1 MQTDSVT
8 PQGSG
13 LCAGALGVGPRGS
26 GMAVLSSP
34 CTATAVVGV
43 QGSFGAG
50 DTGQSLSHEAFG
62 KSHVTDFPAGVGVS
76 VLLCHKNHRT
86 QAGVRPYT
94 AVVLLMLTPRPRLP
108 CFH

>member
-1 MQTDSVT
+1 
-8 PQGSG
+8 
-13 LCAGALGVGPRGS
+13 
-26 GMAVLSSP
+26 MAVLSSP
-34 CTATAVVGV
+34 CTATAVVRV

-62 KSHVTDFPAGVGVS
+62 KSHVTDFPAGVGV
-76 VLLCHKNHRT
+76 LLCHKNHRT

-94 AVVLLMLTPRPRLP
+94 AVVVLMLTPRPRLP